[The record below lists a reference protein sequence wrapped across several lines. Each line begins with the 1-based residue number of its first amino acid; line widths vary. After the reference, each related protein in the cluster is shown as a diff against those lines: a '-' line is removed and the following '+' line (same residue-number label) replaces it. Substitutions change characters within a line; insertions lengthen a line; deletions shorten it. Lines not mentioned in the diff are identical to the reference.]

1 MKEFLKPEKVL
12 FRLDFKDGDVI
23 ADFGSGRG
31 EWVIFLAK
39 KLRNSKIFAIDIL
52 DEAISILQKRLSQE
66 KIDNVEIKKANVEK
80 NSLLLDGSC
89 DWVLMTN
96 LLFEV
101 DDISGV
107 FDEAKRVLKK
117 KGRILVVDWKKNIS
131 FGPVTPVDPEEIKRI
146 ATEKGFKLEKEFEAG
161 IYHFGLVF
169 QKE

>member
-1 MKEFLKPEKVL
+1 MTEFLNPEKVL

-39 KLRNSKIFAIDIL
+39 KIKNSKIFAVDIL
-52 DEAISILQKRLSQE
+52 DEAIFFLQKRLEQQ
-66 KIDNVEIKKANVEK
+66 KIENVEIKKANVEK
-80 NSLLLDGSC
+80 NSLLLDDSC

-101 DDISGV
+101 DNIPAV

-117 KGRILVVDWKKNIS
+117 KGRILVVDWKKDVS
-131 FGPVTPVDPEEIKRI
+131 FGPVSPVDPEKIKEIAR
-146 ATEKGFKLEKEFEAG
+146 EKGFKLEKEFEAG
-161 IYHFGLVF
+161 VYHFGLVF
-169 QKE
+169 EKE

>member
-1 MKEFLKPEKVL
+1 MAEFLNPEKIL

-31 EWVIFLAK
+31 EWVVFLAK
-39 KLRNSKIFAIDIL
+39 KLKNSKIFAIDIL
-52 DEAISILQKRLSQE
+52 DEAISVLQKRLSQQ
-66 KIDNVEIKKANVEK
+66 KIENVEIKKANVEK
-80 NSLLLDGSC
+80 NCLLLNESC

-101 DDISGV
+101 DDISNV
-107 FDEAKRVLKK
+107 FNEAKRVLKK
-117 KGRILVVDWKKNIS
+117 KGRILVVDWKKDVS
-131 FGPVTPVDPEEIKRI
+131 FGPVSPVDPERVKKI
-146 ATEKGFKLEKEFEAG
+146 AMEKGFKLEKEFEAG